1 MDENDIDVLLYWD
14 SSDLKMEMVNGALQK
29 QDWNSDKFWNAK
41 FANMVNLLNLRKNL
55 KFFLK
60 IKLNMNIYI
69 NNFRCIL

>member
-41 FANMVNLLNLRKNL
+41 FANIDFYL
-55 KFFLK
+55 
-60 IKLNMNIYI
+60 
-69 NNFRCIL
+69 